1 MHFKLQRTSTHV
13 CSTSVRSSC
22 VVDGALPCHSRCQCS
37 PFKLSGR
44 LTDLTSASAACAL
57 AFVVPS
63 PLVLRRKCV
72 QTAESAERV
81 AALPVVPPSSTP
93 LLLPAAL
100 PSPGPLSCEIVVPGD
115 KTGDSLMQFI
125 LDHCKALGVLD
136 PAICRDAR
144 DCAVAVRDMQL
155 KGCVEG
161 TPRVN
166 RADGCFGFRMAR
178 PVGGHPNVTFEMVF
192 QPPTSEAVEEYR
204 GAVFL

>member
-1 MHFKLQRTSTHV
+1 M
-13 CSTSVRSSC
+13 
-22 VVDGALPCHSRCQCS
+22 
-37 PFKLSGR
+37 
-44 LTDLTSASAACAL
+44 
-57 AFVVPS
+57 
-63 PLVLRRKCV
+63 
-72 QTAESAERV
+72 
-81 AALPVVPPSSTP
+81 VPPSSTP